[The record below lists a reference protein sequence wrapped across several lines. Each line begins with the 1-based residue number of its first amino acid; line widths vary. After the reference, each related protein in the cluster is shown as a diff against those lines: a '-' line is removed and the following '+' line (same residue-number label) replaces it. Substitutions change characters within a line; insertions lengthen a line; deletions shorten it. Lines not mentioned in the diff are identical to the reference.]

1 MLETLLKTIITERGQ
16 APDTSGDINRLL
28 RQAQDAVGFD
38 RARDQAT
45 HQVINGLANVLRG
58 IAAISNRAGDR
69 HGLVAG
75 QSIDDPG
82 LAQLCVHA
90 AGTVGI
96 AFIELHLFSAMR

>member
-1 MLETLLKTIITERGQ
+1 
-16 APDTSGDINRLL
+16 
-28 RQAQDAVGFD
+28 VGID
-38 RARDQAT
+38 RRDDQAV
-45 HQVINGLANVLRG
+45 HQILGGLSTVIDGL
-58 IAAISNRAGDR
+58 AAISNRAGDR

-96 AFIELHLFSAMR
+96 AIIELHLLGKT